1 MPLGPGG
8 GRRRQSCSRQRQQSR
23 AASRRRRRAARSRAR
38 RSSRAPAT
46 GPAWPQHTPSTSASR
61 TQVVSRRSRE
71 LPRGRGRLG
80 SGGRGGRLAR
90 PAGLTPAPAGTP
102 RAPLLPP
109 AGAGADPAGL
119 PQGLAAH
126 GSSVTPKVPGGL
138 GLPIPLWPVGSL
150 QRGPAVG
157 TLPCALPRWAV
168 RGRGRPWGAAAH
180 PCPSG
185 TPAEGGALP
194 GSGVL
199 EPWGRGLWGSRV
211 KALNLPWAAAVGS
224 LQAMSGEESESG
236 LGQGGA
242 SPLRR

>member
-1 MPLGPGG
+1 MTLGPGG
-8 GRRRQSCSRQRQQSR
+8 RALPSELQQAAPAVQGSQPQAQEGGEEPGPEVLQGPGHGPGLAAAHAQHQRQQDAGCQPQKQGG
-23 AASRRRRRAARSRAR
+23 AAGPWPAGRWGPRGEVSTAGRPDPGPGGDPAGALLPTSGGRCGPC
-38 RSSRAPAT
+38 RAPA
-46 GPAWPQHTPSTSASR
+46 
-61 TQVVSRRSRE
+61 
-71 LPRGRGRLG
+71 
-80 SGGRGGRLAR
+80 
-90 PAGLTPAPAGTP
+90 
-102 RAPLLPP
+102 
-109 AGAGADPAGL
+109 GA
-119 PQGLAAH
+119 

-138 GLPIPLWPVGSL
+138 GFPIPLWPVGSL

-157 TLPCALPRWAV
+157 TPPCTFPQGAV

-194 GSGVL
+194 GSWVL
-199 EPWGRGLWGSRV
+199 EPWGWGLWGSRV

-224 LQAMSGEESESG
+224 LRAMSGEESESG